1 MKTLAALCILAL
13 GLTTAACSKKVST
26 DDLAKLKSEAC
37 ACRDKRCGDKVE
49 KKMMSLLDGVKE
61 TDLDKEGIN
70 LTMEV
75 ALCVAS
81 AQAGISNN

>member
-1 MKTLAALCILAL
+1 
-13 GLTTAACSKKVST
+13 
-26 DDLAKLKSEAC
+26 
-37 ACRDKRCGDKVE
+37 
-49 KKMMSLLDGVKE
+49 MMSLLDGVKE